1 MVAAGGKDKEQVQGH
16 KRETEDSHDVRS
28 RRGVLQAAP
37 EVSAN
42 PNDMYRVGAGGQYAI
57 DYGAYYDNAM
67 QMQQQE
73 PPGYQVSQSAAAGGG
88 GQGAQRV
95 LELALEEERRR
106 KKKRGG
112 GYESGSSSKMPKV
125 VEVNQ
130 SSLVGGIAER
140 SASNPIRDAL
150 GDDYE
155 QRLRNQ
161 AGNLP
166 GQMARR
172 KHQIGSLLYD
182 SKMAELELLES
193 RAKSVK
199 TKRETQAKYGW

>member
-1 MVAAGGKDKEQVQGH
+1 MEEARNSEIVSQMKGKAIPGGVHEGRFTSRGVAAPSCSERFGRLAGRSAKT
-16 KRETEDSHDVRS
+16 RERNE
-28 RRGVLQAAP
+28 
-37 EVSAN
+37 
-42 PNDMYRVGAGGQYAI
+42 
-57 DYGAYYDNAM
+57 
-67 QMQQQE
+67 
-73 PPGYQVSQSAAAGGG
+73 
-88 GQGAQRV
+88 
-95 LELALEEERRR
+95 R